1 MYRTHAH
8 IIVSFLLAAVL
19 WLCAFV
25 PVSAQELTDSVVV
38 AAVDSVATD
47 SVADPLPEWFVKP
60 EIPKALR
67 APQHTTAA
75 GCPLDS
81 VLTFN
86 IDSVLVE
93 ITLYEYD
100 ASGHTINQ
108 ETWTVNADNSRVG
121 KEKYEYGYDLHN
133 NQVLTAVYD
142 WDNIA
147 NNWHGTSRYE
157 YVFDSSKRML
167 SNTTFTWLNAAWVAD
182 KRYTYKYDA
191 SNRQIEYFEYR
202 RNTSN
207 NQLQYYLGFE
217 YVWMDDTRKS
227 LDIQYTAASN
237 NVWTAGTK
245 TELAYDGEDRQTL
258 YAYSTMVNGA
268 WVGESKETWGYTG
281 PAGQLTLH
289 ETYVWYNNDWAMTVR
304 EIADFDVAGNQIL
317 IENYT
322 GENGV
327 TTGIQ
332 KEEYAF
338 EGENT
343 VSAVIYKWSKGA
355 WIGYTKEAWAFEGP
369 DGKKTYYEKQVWRS
383 GQWGDS
389 IRETWEYNGPDGKQ
403 TSHERYSWNK
413 DAASLLKTLDYKDTY
428 DSEDH
433 LINREYYTYTNGVPK
448 GTSHFTYTYA
458 DGKKMEYNVYAWADG
473 VWNDSIRQIWEYNGP
488 NNKQTKT
495 EKSVWEN
502 GVWTMILQEN
512 IGYTGTTVT
521 LKENYELIEGVWTG
535 TKKEEYEYTS
545 SKKTLETIY
554 AWDNG
559 KWVESTQE
567 KWVYDTKKQLT
578 QHQKYEWSEGAW
590 LLMVEENNT
599 YEGTTLVALENYE
612 RTEGVWKGTKKEE
625 YTFEGGQKTKVLTY
639 QWYGNAWIYQ
649 FKEEWTFTSG
659 RQTLY
664 EKHGWNGAEW
674 IAMQRDVAAFDEAGN
689 QTLVENYGLYQDGW
703 KGTKKEEYIYNAN
716 NEKISTTTYQW
727 VEGDWVYA
735 TRFEAA
741 YQDGDAQVTAV
752 NYTWNGTV
760 WVAANNKTAT
770 TYDGDKLSLVMT
782 YAWDG
787 PNNVWVYDTRRVCVY
802 DSKDR
807 LVGDTTYH
815 YVNSAWEFYALQTHG
830 YDAENRDTLAITATW
845 NGTTWVSS
853 FISKNIRRYNASGK
867 PTLIE
872 TCEGP
877 AENAWTKGSKQ
888 EYKYNAAD
896 LQTFYQSYEWKSGK
910 WQNITQVTYQ
920 YDNAN
925 REVFFQQ
932 LIWAKTYWENEEK
945 AEYAYDAAGNKTMEA
960 QYKGNGTAWKGSTK
974 WERVYDE
981 KKRVT
986 QYTKYN
992 WRSNAWQY
1000 STREDLTY
1008 DEKDRVLENLQSS
1021 YNTSSKTWV
1030 KKYLTQYVYDH
1041 LGQTISTHKSWWD
1054 GSKWL
1059 LYDLH
1064 DYEYDASDN
1073 KLRREILGSWQN
1085 GVVQSYSDKHHVYA
1099 CDTKYRVIQ
1108 FVNYDGTTLQMGK
1121 VEEGTTPTYNGD
1133 TPTRPADAH
1142 YTYTFKG
1149 WSPTIKTV
1157 TANAV
1162 YTATYTSTV
1171 NQYTITFKDED
1182 GTTLKSETLDYGAT
1196 PSCDAPTKAATDQY
1210 TYTFAGWSPKIV
1222 TVIGDATYTAS
1233 YKSIINQYTVTF
1245 KDEDGT
1251 VIKSSPWNYG
1261 ATPTC
1266 ATPTKEGTDQY
1277 SYTFDGWDSPIV
1289 PVVGDVTYTATY
1301 KSTENQY
1308 TVTFR
1313 NYNGVVV
1320 ESKLWNYGETPSC
1333 SEPTKPATAQYTYTF
1348 KGWTPAITTVK
1359 ANAVYVADYDSITNI
1374 YTITFNN
1381 YNNALL
1387 QTVQVPYGETPVYTG
1402 ETPVKPAD
1410 EETSY
1415 DFIGWT
1421 PELVTV
1427 TGDATYTATYKS
1439 SLNAYTITFEDE
1451 DGTVLE
1457 TKQWYYGKTPTYG
1470 GATPTKPATAQYT
1483 YSFDGW
1489 TPAVVDV
1496 TGDATYTATY
1506 KSTVNQ
1512 YTVTFKDEDGTVIE
1526 SKLWN
1531 FGETPSCNEPTKEAT
1546 AQYTYTFDGWTPAIT
1561 TVTGEAT
1568 YTATYK
1574 STVNQYTVTFKD
1586 EDGTVIESKLWNFGE
1601 TPSYNTPSKPATD
1614 QYTYTF
1620 DGWTPAITTVTA
1632 EATYTATYK
1641 STVNQ
1646 YTVTFVNGDQV
1657 LQTGLVAYGEIPVYG
1672 GATPTKDATAQ
1683 YTYSFADWDSPI
1695 IPVVGNVTYA
1705 ATFTSTVNQYT
1716 VTFLDE
1722 NGTTLKTETLDFGA
1736 TPSCD
1741 EPTKEATA
1749 QYTYTFDG
1757 WTPAITTVTGD
1768 ATYTATYKSTVNTYT
1783 VIFTTG
1789 EQELQ
1794 KTEVPYGETP
1804 VYGGATP
1811 TKETDAQ
1818 YSYTFAGWDKTIV
1831 PVTEATTYTATFD
1844 HTLRHYTITF
1854 YYEDGTTIIEQV
1866 VVAAGETP
1874 ECHYTPSMIGDAQHY
1889 YTFSGWSPEIVPAV
1903 ADASYVPTFTKV
1915 ARQYTITFKNY
1926 DGKELQVS
1934 KFDYDAMP
1942 EYMGEAPTKKSTT
1955 QYNYVFKGW
1964 NPELV
1969 PVTGDAT
1976 YRAQF
1981 ETVARTYTITFYD
1994 EDGIIELDR
2003 VETAYGKVPSTS
2015 VVPTKEPD
2023 DEYRYSFA
2031 GWSPS
2036 LTKTTKDASYTATYK
2051 AVPRTQDIDDVNGA
2065 NTATKVIIDNQI
2077 YILRGGKTY
2086 TIHGQLVEK

>member
-1 MYRTHAH
+1 MCVPKKKRTFASQINAHMYRTHAH

-19 WLCAFV
+19 WLCASV

-108 ETWTVNADNSRVG
+108 ETWIVNADNSRVG
-121 KEKYEYGYDLHN
+121 KEKYEYGYTGSK
-133 NQVLTAVYD
+133 QTMTAVYA
-142 WDNIA
+142 WDTNTK
-147 NNWHGTSRYE
+147 NWKGTEKSEFTY
-157 YVFDSSKRML
+157 SGSKMT
-167 SNTTFTWLNAAWVAD
+167 SNTSFVWLNNQWVAD
-182 KRYTYKYDA
+182 KKYTYSFDDA
-191 SNRQIEYFEYR
+191 GRNASYFEYS

-207 NQLQYYLGFE
+207 NQLQYDQGFE

-338 EGENT
+338 EGEKT

-369 DGKKTYYEKQVWRS
+369 DGKNTYYEKQVWRS

-448 GTSHFTYTYA
+448 GTSHFTYTYV

-473 VWNDSIRQIWEYNGP
+473 VWNDSIRQIWEYNSP
-488 NNKQTKT
+488 SNKQTKT

-664 EKHGWNGAEW
+664 EKHGWDGTAW
-674 IAMQRDVAAFDEAGN
+674 IAMKREVAAFDEAGN
-689 QTLVENYGLYQDGW
+689 QTLVENCALLSTTGW
-703 KGTKKEEYIYNAN
+703 TGTKKEEYTYEGGIKTSTIVYAWVTDTWVESTKNEIGYQDGNTEVTEANYTWDGSAWVGSGTRTYTTKDSENRVTEQLTKNWPTGATEWTNDSITKNTYNDKG
-716 NEKISTTTYQW
+716 EKILTYNGTWNGSRWVVSSMERLDYIFDEEGRQLLKASWKCGLDSIWKGLEKDTVHYSATGKMLYRVKYNGWQNNDWVPSSKTENTYDANDRPIIEESYTWSSNKWRGVYRYESAYDAQGRRTSYAYYNSWNTTTNSWKGSSKQEYEFYKNYTDKYVSTTTYRW
-727 VEGDWVYA
+727 K
-735 TRFEAA
+735 
-741 YQDGDAQVTAV
+741 
-752 NYTWNGTV
+752 
-760 WVAANNKTAT
+760 NNKWTPSFMY
-770 TYDGDKLSLVMT
+770 TYTFDSSDREIDQIVQSYTNNSWVNSNRYVKQYSGTKLVKDSE
-782 YAWDG
+782 YAWS
-787 PNNVWVYDTRRVCVY
+787 NNQW
-802 DSKDR
+802 S
-807 LVGDTTYH
+807 
-815 YVNSAWEFYALQTHG
+815 
-830 YDAENRDTLAITATW
+830 
-845 NGTTWVSS
+845 
-853 FISKNIRRYNASGK
+853 IRS
-867 PTLIE
+867 LH
-872 TCEGP
+872 
-877 AENAWTKGSKQ
+877 
-888 EYKYNAAD
+888 
-896 LQTFYQSYEWKSGK
+896 EW
-910 WQNITQVTYQ
+910 
-920 YDNAN
+920 
-925 REVFFQQ
+925 
-932 LIWAKTYWENEEK
+932 
-945 AEYAYDAAGNKTMEA
+945 
-960 QYKGNGTAWKGSTK
+960 
-974 WERVYDE
+974 
-981 KKRVT
+981 
-986 QYTKYN
+986 
-992 WRSNAWQY
+992 
-1000 STREDLTY
+1000 TY
-1008 DEKDRVLENLQSS
+1008 DE
-1021 YNTSSKTWV
+1021 
-1030 KKYLTQYVYDH
+1030 
-1041 LGQTISTHKSWWD
+1041 
-1054 GSKWL
+1054 
-1059 LYDLH
+1059 
-1064 DYEYDASDN
+1064 DAQA
-1073 KLRREILGSWQN
+1073 KLRREIIGTWTSSGLT
-1085 GVVQSYSDKHHVYA
+1085 SYEDKHYCYA

-1162 YTATYTSTV
+1162 YTAIYTSTV

-1210 TYTFAGWSPKIV
+1210 TFTFAGWSPKIV

-1251 VIKSSPWNYG
+1251 VIKSSLWNYG

-1277 SYTFDGWDSPIV
+1277 SYSFDGWDSPIV

-1320 ESKLWNYGETPSC
+1320 ESKLWNYGETPTC

-1415 DFIGWT
+1415 DYIGWT

-1439 SLNAYTITFEDE
+1439 SLNAYTITFKDE

-1526 SKLWN
+1526 SKLWY
-1531 FGETPSCNEPTKEAT
+1531 FGETPSCNEPTKQAT
-1546 AQYTYTFDGWTPAIT
+1546 AQYTFSFDGWTPAIT
-1561 TVTGEAT
+1561 TVTGDAT

-1601 TPSYNTPSKPATD
+1601 TPSCNTPSKPATD
-1614 QYTYTF
+1614 QYIYTF

-1657 LQTGLVAYGEIPVYG
+1657 LQTGLVAYGETPVYG

-1683 YTYSFADWDSPI
+1683 YTYSFAGWDSPI

-1736 TPSCD
+1736 TPSCED
-1741 EPTKEATA
+1741 PTKPATA
-1749 QYTYTFDG
+1749 QYTFSFDG
-1757 WTPAITTVTGD
+1757 WTPAIMTVTGD

-1789 EQELQ
+1789 EKELQ

-1811 TKETDAQ
+1811 TKEADAQ

-1942 EYMGEAPTKKSTT
+1942 EYMGETPTKKSTT

-2051 AVPRTQDIDDVNGA
+2051 AVPRTQDIDDVDGA